1 MVSLED
7 LITLPRR
14 SASSLAEL
22 VPWFGVIR
30 DDVILCSD
38 GSLLMGFEFPGQEIV
53 GVDDHVFDSQINLLQ
68 QAFRVFDDKVTVWTY
83 LEKRFNTFYP
93 NAEFTNSVADRIDS
107 DWCEKVTAENH
118 SSLNHQVF
126 IGYRSAGGTDAFFES
141 MSNEINVNGSPFHIA
156 LWRTI
161 KSQFSNRSTVASV
174 QGKLQEMLA
183 SFSKIADSFEGI
195 LEPALGFKRLR
206 GPKYLGEVY
215 SKLNRGSPPGPLKIN
230 TSRPSYLAQ
239 TMATDTLVRANDQ
252 LVFKGPSQDIW
263 VSALSTTGMPEVNY
277 GFHIDQLVRLD
288 CEFSVCQM
296 FSFLN
301 REVGQKLIQK
311 AESFYKMEVKSLGTR
326 AAESIL
332 KTSIDKVNTGNLVLA
347 QDAQEALVQLTT
359 GEVNYGYYAMT
370 ILAYGANSEDSNHS
384 AGLIAA
390 SLRSNG
396 YAVTREI
403 TGLLPA
409 YLASLPGNPKVA
421 IRQYLA
427 STANFADLC
436 PLRTIGSGQVKHEY
450 FSDLLG
456 RAVPAHIRFLTHDGV
471 PYDFSTHE
479 SDLGHTAII
488 GGSGAGKTTLVSL
501 MLAMFQKYFP
511 CNTFIFDKDHSM
523 MLMTLLLG
531 GKHIDMSAKG
541 GRIGGTNPV
550 KRMLK
555 DGNPRELLKW
565 IEVLLGASGSGPIS
579 TTDSDELFSA
589 IIEVASMDPMLWRL
603 SQIYMMLKGRNREL
617 ASRLSPYV
625 DRSDEEDDLT
635 RKGAY
640 ADYFDNDEDNFD
652 LSQIVGMETGRILE
666 IPQIA
671 SPFMDYAFYCIEQRL
686 DGVTPTFI
694 YVEEAWYMLSNLV
707 FAAKMDDW
715 LRTFRKKKAFLVF
728 ATQAL
733 DEISTMKSVGAFL
746 SNVPT
751 RIFLPSINKSVKAN
765 EHLYRGLFELNDAQ
779 LSLLSSAIPKRDYL
793 IVKSSATKLVK
804 ASMPSILIK
813 INEATSKESFRR
825 EAFVLSN
832 GSKKSWMDDFIEKII
847 NS

>member
-14 SASSLAEL
+14 SASSLSEL

-30 DDVILCSD
+30 EDVILCND

-53 GVDDHVFDSQINLLQ
+53 GVEDHVFDSQINLLQ
-68 QAFRVFDDKVTVWTY
+68 QAFKVLDDKVTVWTY
-83 LEKRFNTFYP
+83 LEKRFKTYYP
-93 NAEFTNSVADRIDS
+93 KAEFTNSVADRIDS
-107 DWCEKVTAENH
+107 EWCNKVTSENH
-118 SSLNHQVF
+118 TSLNHQVF

-141 MSNEINVNGSPFHIA
+141 MNNEINVNGTAFHTA
-156 LWRTI
+156 LWRTV
-161 KSQFSNRSTVASV
+161 KAQFSNKSTVASV

-183 SFSKIADSFEGI
+183 NFSKIADSFEGI
-195 LEPALGFKRLR
+195 LAPSLRFRRLR
-206 GPKYLGEVY
+206 GDKYLGELY
-215 SKLNRGSPPGPLKIN
+215 SKINRGSPPGPLKIN
-230 TSRPSYLAQ
+230 TTRPTYLAQ
-239 TMATDTLVRANDQ
+239 TIATDTLVRSNDQ
-252 LVFKGPSQDIW
+252 LIFKGPSQDVW

-301 REVGQKLIQK
+301 REAGQKLIQN
-311 AESFYKMEVKSLGTR
+311 AESFYRMEVKSLGTR

-332 KTSIDKVNTGNLVLA
+332 KTNIDKVNTGNLVLA
-347 QDAQEALVQLTT
+347 QDAQQALVQLTT

-370 ILAYGANSEDSNHS
+370 ILAYGSNSEDSNHS

-403 TGLLPA
+403 TGLLPGF
-409 YLASLPGNPKVA
+409 LASLPGNPKVA

-427 STANFADLC
+427 STANYADLC
-436 PLRTIGSGQVKHEY
+436 PLRTIGSGQVRHEY
-450 FSDLLG
+450 FSDVLG
-456 RAVPAHIRFLTHDGV
+456 RPVPAHIRFLTHDGV
-471 PYDFSTHE
+471 PYDFSPHE
-479 SDLGHTAII
+479 YDLGHTAII
-488 GGSGAGKTTLVSL
+488 GGTGAGKSTLVSL
-501 MLAMFQKYFP
+501 MLSMFQKYFP

-531 GKHIDMSAKG
+531 GKHIDMTARG
-541 GRIGGTNPV
+541 GKIGGTNPV

-565 IEVLLGASGSGPIS
+565 IEVLLGASGSGTIDTS
-579 TTDSDELFSA
+579 ESDDLYAA
-589 IIEVASMDPMLWRL
+589 IIEVASMDPLLWRL
-603 SQIYMMLKGRNREL
+603 SQIYMMLKGRNRAL
-617 ASRLSPYV
+617 ASRLAPYV
-625 DRSDEEDDLT
+625 DRSDEDEDLT

-652 LSQIVGMETGRILE
+652 LAQIVGMETGRILQ

-694 YVEEAWYMLSNLV
+694 YVEEAWYMLSNEV
-707 FAAKMDDW
+707 FATKMDDW

-733 DEISTMKSVGAFL
+733 DEISSMKSVGAFL

-779 LSLLSSAIPKRDYL
+779 LALLSSAIPKRDYL
-793 IVKSSATKLVK
+793 IVKSSVTKLVM
-804 ASMPSILIK
+804 ATMPTLLIK
-813 INEATSKESFRR
+813 INEATSKESIRR
-825 EAFVLSN
+825 EALSASLGPN
-832 GSKKSWMDDFIEKII
+832 TNWIDEFIEMI
-847 NS
+847 SSS